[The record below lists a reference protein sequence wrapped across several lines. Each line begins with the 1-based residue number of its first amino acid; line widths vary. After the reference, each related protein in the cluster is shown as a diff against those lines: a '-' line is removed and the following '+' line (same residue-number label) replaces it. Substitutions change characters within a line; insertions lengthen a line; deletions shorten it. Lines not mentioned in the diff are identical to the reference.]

1 MLRLFERGGGEE
13 GVVGEFDGYGYWVLV
28 VQGSLVCSLSGSV
41 EDELKFG
48 RVYAGSC
55 QRLIRK

>member
-1 MLRLFERGGGEE
+1 M
-13 GVVGEFDGYGYWVLV
+13 GEFDGYGYWVLV

-48 RVYAGSC
+48 RVYAGSWQC
-55 QRLIRK
+55 LIRK